1 MAKAKAFIIKE
12 SGNQAKLFGKISQKY
27 RIKPELPCN
36 AAGFSNMAEDTY
48 SAEYYYGTKD
58 PGSKWE
64 VPGVAY
70 PLYYRAFVAA
80 GDVDEA
86 ALRAKYKRSK

>member
-1 MAKAKAFIIKE
+1 
-12 SGNQAKLFGKISQKY
+12 
-27 RIKPELPCN
+27 
-36 AAGFSNMAEDTY
+36 MAEDTY

-86 ALRAKYKRSK
+86 ALRAKYKRSKK